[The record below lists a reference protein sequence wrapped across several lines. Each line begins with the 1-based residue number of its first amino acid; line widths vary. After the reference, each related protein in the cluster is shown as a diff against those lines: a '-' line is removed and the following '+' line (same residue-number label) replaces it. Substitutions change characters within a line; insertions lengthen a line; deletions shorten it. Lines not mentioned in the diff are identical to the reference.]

1 MSEAFTVRIEW
12 LDAPGVSTPELA
24 ATWARYE
31 IWVAGSCV
39 TQVEDSDGTFRRS
52 VYGSLYPLAEWVAAN
67 WWVLGHDLRPSAVES
82 RYWTW
87 PSVRAQP
94 WLVQHNLRGA
104 GDGMAWPNLTLVPEG
119 DITRAVW
126 APDRDRTL
134 GPVRFVSVGE
144 AWARSGDV
152 TEGLAR
158 LVDHVLDRL
167 VEAGLPET
175 RLSDEWAA
183 VATTDDDEGAF
194 CRIVARLG
202 LDPYAVDEETAAD
215 VLRVVE
221 RLPAELVDDFF
232 DNADPRALR
241 RAAEWTLQAV
251 DTATEVAAKARN
263 PLQPLYEATQY
274 GATQHAETAGAGS
287 GPSVGGE
294 RPWTTGYRM
303 ARLVR
308 QALEL
313 PSVDPF
319 DVSPWLG
326 KAAPVPVDSG
336 GIQGVVAVAAG
347 RCGLRQG
354 SIRSRFGEAR
364 ALGRVLTR
372 PRQQSFVLSAA
383 RGYDERVAGAFAA
396 ELLAPA
402 DGIRQAL
409 DALGGRLDDAA
420 LDAVAGRFDVSP
432 LVIRH
437 QYDNQLAEI
446 PGVAF
451 PS

>member
-24 ATWARYE
+24 STWARYE
-31 IWVAGSCV
+31 IWVGDRCV
-39 TQVEDSDGTFRRS
+39 TQVEESDGTFRRS

-67 WWVLGHDLRPSAVES
+67 WWVLGHDIRPSAVES

-94 WLVQHNLRGA
+94 WLTQHNLRAA

-119 DITRAVW
+119 EITRAVW
-126 APDRDRTL
+126 VPDRDRAF
-134 GPVRFVSVGE
+134 GPVRFVSVGD
-144 AWARSGDV
+144 AWARSEEV

-158 LVDHVLDRL
+158 LVDHVMDRL
-167 VEAGLPET
+167 VEAGLPKT
-175 RLSDEWAA
+175 RLSEEWVT
-183 VATTDDDEGAF
+183 VADTDDDEAAF

-202 LDPYAVDEETAAD
+202 LDPYSIDDQTAAD
-215 VLRVVE
+215 VLDVAD
-221 RLPAELVDDFF
+221 RLPVELAGDFF

-241 RAAEWTLQAV
+241 RAAVWTRRALDLAT
-251 DTATEVAAKARN
+251 TAAAKARN
-263 PLQPLYEATQY
+263 TLQPLYEAASTDSF
-274 GATQHAETAGAGS
+274 AL
-287 GPSVGGE
+287 PVNRE

-303 ARLVR
+303 ARQVR
-308 QALEL
+308 QALEV
-313 PSVDPF
+313 PSIDRF
-319 DVSPWLG
+319 DISPWVG
-326 KAAPVPVDSG
+326 KTTSSQDSG
-336 GIQGVVAVAAG
+336 GIQGVVAVTQS
-347 RCGLRQG
+347 RCGLVQG
-354 SIRSRFGEAR
+354 GSQTGFGQAR

-372 PRQQSFVLSAA
+372 PQQQSFILSAA

-420 LDAVAGRFDVSP
+420 LDAVARRFGVSP

-437 QYDNQLAEI
+437 QYENQLADI
-446 PGVAF
+446 SDATAW
-451 PS
+451 